1 MSSMA
6 KAALKDLPPGA
17 AQRSSTFCPGCTPAI
32 RGTSRAAGSCT
43 SSLPSRKGASVVRS
57 PAPVSSRQPGTQGW
71 GVAFTPQPSSSFI
84 RLSALVFRGLTCTVK
99 GGVSLFAARNAS
111 VSSRPKIDSSRF
123 TSHLGW
129 LYRMERYFAS
139 SRSGMGGSAVLF

>member
-17 AQRSSTFCPGCTPAI
+17 AQRSSTFCPGRTPAI
-32 RGTSRAAGSCT
+32 RDTSRAAGSCT

-57 PAPVSSRQPGTQGW
+57 PAPVSSRQPETQGW
-71 GVAFTPQPSSSFI
+71 GFAVTPQPSSSFI
-84 RLSALVFRGLTCTVK
+84 RLSASVFRGLTCTVK

-123 TSHLGW
+123 TSHLG
-129 LYRMERYFAS
+129 
-139 SRSGMGGSAVLF
+139 